1 MAMHMGKV
9 SAARHPPTTNHQPPT
24 PAASLPATSS
34 PRAKTLGI
42 PEGTPVSPGGGDNM
56 MSALGCGCSVKGRV
70 AISLGTSGVI
80 FAKTDGAAFDKSGAV
95 CPFLDATGGG
105 LPLTC
110 TLNCASVPEEVVA
123 AYGMSRE
130 EITALAEKVTFW
142 KLASFG
148 NVHAPW
154 HRDTATPRHRDT
166 ATPRHRDTA
175 TPRHRAHSAL
185 PPTLPHRP
193 ATPHASRSRSVARA
207 SRSSRT
213 SRVSARR
220 TGRTRRA
227 ALSASARG
235 TSHGRASCTV
245 RRSRA

>member
-1 MAMHMGKV
+1 MVGHGHSTVDNRGDAHV
-9 SAARHPPTTNHQPPT
+9 RSASGAPTTNAVTTNPA
-24 PAASLPATSS
+24 PAASPCTTDL
-34 PRAKTLGI
+34 PRATTLGI

-130 EITALAEKVTFW
+130 EISALAEKV
-142 KLASFG
+142 SY
-148 NVHAPW
+148 
-154 HRDTATPRHRDT
+154 
-166 ATPRHRDTA
+166 
-175 TPRHRAHSAL
+175 L
-185 PPTLPHRP
+185 PF
-193 ATPHASRSRSVARA
+193 
-207 SRSSRT
+207 
-213 SRVSARR
+213 
-220 TGRTRRA
+220 
-227 ALSASARG
+227 
-235 TSHGRASCTV
+235 
-245 RRSRA
+245 